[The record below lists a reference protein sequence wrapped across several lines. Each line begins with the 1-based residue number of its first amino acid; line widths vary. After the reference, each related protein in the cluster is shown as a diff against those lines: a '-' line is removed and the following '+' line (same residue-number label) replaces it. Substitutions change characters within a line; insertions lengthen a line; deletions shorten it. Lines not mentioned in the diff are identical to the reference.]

1 MAVTNQ
7 PIILPHA
14 SWSRKRRE
22 EQAVFGFCFGTLD
35 TNVSGGSAVMCC
47 LASCSSPFWWLEL
60 CKERPLSVHDAAL
73 DLGNLS
79 RVSSSPSGGSQR

>member
-1 MAVTNQ
+1 M
-7 PIILPHA
+7 
-14 SWSRKRRE
+14 
-22 EQAVFGFCFGTLD
+22 FGFCFGTLD